1 MTEEYEI
8 KRRISRMSSR
18 LYGDL
23 RTICGTEGLTQKSL
37 ENLIQDVTLD
47 RIKLAFSLYTCA
59 KRLDAHKDKQDGD
72 YRSIISRCYYCHYH
86 LARAA
91 MFCVTRDDIDDHEK
105 LSKNLGKV
113 LPLEYAEFIEKLE
126 QYRNIRNEVE
136 YSPYPEID
144 KSLIETAEQ
153 ILYETKCSVEL
164 IIRFFR
170 ERGIEVDATTYPKIL

>member
-1 MTEEYEI
+1 M
-8 KRRISRMSSR
+8 
-18 LYGDL
+18 
-23 RTICGTEGLTQKSL
+23 
-37 ENLIQDVTLD
+37 
-47 RIKLAFSLYTCA
+47 
-59 KRLDAHKDKQDGD
+59 
-72 YRSIISRCYYCHYH
+72 
-86 LARAA
+86 
-91 MFCVTRDDIDDHEK
+91 
-105 LSKNLGKV
+105 GKV